1 MNALNEKPDEI
12 TLILSYDSQTVK
24 TLKCNKN
31 DKLDNIFKKYFSN
44 IGVAFNNLFFYMQE
58 MKLLITLKLLLK

>member
-31 DKLDNIFKKYFSN
+31 DKLDNIFKKYSSN
-44 IGVAFNNLFFYMQE
+44 IGVAFNNLFFYKQE

>member
-58 MKLLITLKLLLK
+58 MILLITLKLLLK

>member
-31 DKLDNIFKKYFSN
+31 DNLIIFSKNI
-44 IGVAFNNLFFYMQE
+44 
-58 MKLLITLKLLLK
+58 LLILE

>member
-31 DKLDNIFKKYFSN
+31 DKLDNIFKKYSSN
-44 IGVAFNNLFFYMQE
+44 IGVAFNNLFFYKQE
-58 MKLLITLKLLLK
+58 MKLLITLKLLIK